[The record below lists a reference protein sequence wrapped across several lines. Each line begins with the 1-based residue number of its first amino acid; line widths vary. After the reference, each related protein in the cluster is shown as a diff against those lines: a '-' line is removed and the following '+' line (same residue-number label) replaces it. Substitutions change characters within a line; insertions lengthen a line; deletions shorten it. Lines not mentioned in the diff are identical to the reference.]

1 MLKNRGVIIYNGIPL
16 KEFHS
21 TIKPIKKDN
30 SIKLIMVASFR
41 KQKNHKTL
49 IKALSNL
56 NSNYTLSLVG
66 EGDNL
71 ENIKSLTKELN
82 LEKRVHFLGFRN
94 DIAELYRN
102 HDIFVLSSHSEG
114 FGLVA
119 VEAMASGLPV
129 IASNVDGL
137 REVVDGA
144 GLLFEPK
151 NEIELAKQI
160 QKVATNNELK
170 NRMIN
175 DGLVKAKNYDIKNL
189 KNKTLKLYKNILSN
203 DNR

>member
-1 MLKNRGVIIYNGIPL
+1 
-16 KEFHS
+16 
-21 TIKPIKKDN
+21 
-30 SIKLIMVASFR
+30 MVASFR